1 MKKSNQSKRLLL
13 VVAMLLTISFVYAQ
27 KKAITYSGEEI
38 KLSSKILNE
47 DRIVSVYLPENYET
61 SGQEYPVI
69 YLLDG
74 RSHFQHAVG
83 AVGFLARQGQ
93 MPQSIIVAIHNVD
106 RSRDFSPVNVAKI
119 PTSGGAD
126 KFLNFLSNE
135 LAVYVNKNY
144 RISEYSLL
152 VGHSFGGTFAVHSLL
167 TKPEVFD
174 AYVAISP
181 YLHFAESYLVKQ
193 AETEL
198 KSNYASQKHF
208 YMTVGDEPKYFEPLE
223 KFATLV
229 NEKSKDAISFK
240 YQKMMDEDHGSI
252 PYISLYKGIQY
263 AFADWKLPKE
273 TFKEGLAAIDKHYQ
287 DASLKYG
294 SKIITPELVIN
305 KLGYHYIWQQDFD
318 AAVAVLLEN
327 TKRFPK
333 SANVYDSL
341 GEAYENSD
349 ENSLAAENYKKAC
362 ELGEKNNDKNLAV
375 YKKNYERVS
384 LKLSTSNK

>member
-1 MKKSNQSKRLLL
+1 MKNSRVRKILLL
-13 VVAMLLTISFVYAQ
+13 NVAMLFAFNLLLAQNKSISFGA
-27 KKAITYSGEEI
+27 EEI
-38 KLSSKILNE
+38 TLNSEVLNE
-47 DRIVSVYLPENYET
+47 QRIISVYLPEFYET
-61 SGQEYPVI
+61 TKQNYPVI

-74 RSHFQHAVG
+74 RTHFQHAIG
-83 AVGFLARQGQ
+83 AVSFLAKHGQ
-93 MPQSIIVAIHNVD
+93 MPESIIVSIHNVD
-106 RSRDFSPVNVAKI
+106 RNRDFSPVNVEKI

-126 KFLNFLSNE
+126 KFLNFLSDE
-135 LAVYVNKNY
+135 LAVYMNKNY
-144 RISEYSLL
+144 RTSEFSLL

-198 KSNYASQKHF
+198 KSAYKNKKHF
-208 YMTVGDEPKYFEPLE
+208 YMTVGDEPKYFEPLQ
-223 KFATLV
+223 KFASLV
-229 NEKSKDAISFK
+229 AEKSSDAINFE
-240 YQKMMDEDHGSI
+240 YQKMMDENHGSI
-252 PYISLYKGIQY
+252 PYISLYKGVQY
-263 AFADWKLPKE
+263 AFADWQLSKE
-273 TFKEGLAAIDKHYQ
+273 TFKEGLAAIDKHYKQ
-287 DASLKYG
+287 VSLKYG
-294 SKIITPELVIN
+294 SEITTPEKVIN
-305 KLGYHYIWQQDFD
+305 KLGYSYIWEQDYES
-318 AAVAVLLEN
+318 AVSVLLEN
-327 TKRFPK
+327 TKRFPN

-362 ELGEKNNDKNLAV
+362 ELGKKNNDKNLAV